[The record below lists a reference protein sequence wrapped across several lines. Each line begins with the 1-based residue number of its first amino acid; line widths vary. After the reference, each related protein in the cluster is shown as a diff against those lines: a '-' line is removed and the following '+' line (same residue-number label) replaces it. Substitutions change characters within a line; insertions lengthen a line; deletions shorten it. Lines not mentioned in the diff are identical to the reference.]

1 MENEHSSVTNI
12 HIELQSIAST
22 LELAIMP
29 SKFIFCPLKGNHF
42 LDI

>member
-12 HIELQSIAST
+12 HIELESIAST

-29 SKFIFCPLKGNHF
+29 SKFFCPLKGNHF